1 MKNHDIVTKLSLL
14 QPPEVIYEIKFE
26 SVLAVIVNRLG
37 HEALALSVEDLDLA
51 RDEVIAAIE
60 HHDPARDLI
69 AIGLDSWE
77 IVRNL

>member
-1 MKNHDIVTKLSLL
+1 MKPEGIDPS
-14 QPPEVIYEIKFE
+14 EVIYEIKFQ

-37 HEALALSVEDLDLA
+37 DEALELSVEDLELA

-69 AIGLDSWE
+69 AIGLDAWE
-77 IVRNL
+77 ISRNL

>member
-1 MKNHDIVTKLSLL
+1 MKPEGIDPS
-14 QPPEVIYEIKFE
+14 EVIYEIKFQ

-37 HEALALSVEDLDLA
+37 DEALELTVEDLELA
-51 RDEVIAAIE
+51 RDEVIVAIE

-69 AIGLDSWE
+69 AIGLDAWE